1 MSLRAATLRMAIEI
15 SHRILPKM
23 ACHGQGVCDLLGGHP
38 ADPWNARSC
47 AGLPNRDVSFHG
59 ESWRVS
65 GPSAGVLS
73 TAALDPEPT

>member
-23 ACHGQGVCDLLGGHP
+23 ACHGQGVCDLLGGIRRTHGMP
-38 ADPWNARSC
+38 AYGTGPPS
-47 AGLPNRDVSFHG
+47 RDVSFHG

>member
-47 AGLPNRDVSFHG
+47 AGLPNRDVLEGKRTERGRPQH
-59 ESWRVS
+59 RR
-65 GPSAGVLS
+65 P
-73 TAALDPEPT
+73 